1 MMSMY
6 NLYEMTSDQIGLMD
20 LLADFGDSDDIHE
33 TEIREAI
40 EEQLSSLNDS
50 IRDKVKA
57 IDSIVTEFLGLAQM
71 RESESLRL
79 KNLAKTDRKKAQRL
93 QDYLMYC
100 MKENGLKTINT
111 DTCQLTL
118 SKNGG
123 MLPIRID
130 ETMLSPQYYKSQ
142 LTLIVDSE
150 KVRNELDAGKEVPGA
165 KFCERGEHLRRK

>member
-1 MMSMY
+1 MKSMY

-40 EEQLSSLNDS
+40 EQQLSSLNDS

-100 MKENGLKTINT
+100 MKENDLKTINT

-123 MLPIRID
+123 LLPIRID
-130 ETMLSPQYYKSQ
+130 ETMLDPAYYKTEMSFV
-142 LTLIVDSE
+142 VDSD
-150 KVRNELDAGKEVPGA
+150 KIRRDLDAGKEISGA
-165 KFCERGEHLRRK
+165 KYAERGEHIRRK